1 MLTTDIIQ
9 HTVST
14 IGLHGAG
21 RVFFCLFSSKKT
33 TTPLPSIDYTQSLSE
48 DFPRCYFTGK
58 ERDEETGYGYFG
70 ARYMDHELLT
80 SFISVDRYASKYP
93 FISPYAYCAWNPIRL
108 TDPNGDSIALTEK
121 EWKVMENAIKS
132 TLLQGNKKKANPFY
146 YKNGYVHYD
155 ESVSYETDNEKLQEI
170 HDHLKGL
177 TINETY
183 KVVVELVDNNMEFDA
198 VDESEQWGKTTLKKE
213 GAYGFAQPNDEKN
226 TGCHVYISNHP
237 QRKDGSY
244 HPQKDDYMSIT
255 FLHEVGGHAYNYL
268 NNIYG
273 SANNRNTEAFEQIC
287 RDVFKGLYGS
297 PDIRNGKVKQH
308 N

>member
-1 MLTTDIIQ
+1 MTTQKPISKSPISD
-9 HTVST
+9 
-14 IGLHGAG
+14 
-21 RVFFCLFSSKKT
+21 VFFSKNADGNYWSNACYSVRCKNSS
-33 TTPLPSIDYTQSLSE
+33 S
-48 DFPRCYFTGK
+48 FHFTGK
-58 ERDEETGYGYFG
+58 EKDPETGYSYFG
-70 ARYMDHELLT
+70 ARYMDHEILT
-80 SFISVDRYASKYP
+80 SFISVDRYTDKYP

-132 TLLQGNKKKANPFY
+132 TLLQKNKNVTNPFY

-155 ESVSYETDNEKLQEI
+155 ESISYETDDEKLQEI
-170 HDHLKGL
+170 HDHLKEL
-177 TINETY
+177 TTKKTY
-183 KVVVELVDNNMEFDA
+183 KVVVELVDNDTEFDA
-198 VDESEQWGKTTLKKE
+198 VNEDGQWTKTTLRKE
-213 GAYGFAQPNDEKN
+213 GAYGFSQPNKDKN

-237 QRKDGSY
+237 QRKDGFY

-287 RDVFKGLYGS
+287 RDVFKGLFGS
-297 PDIRNGKVKQH
+297 SDIHNGKVKQH
-308 N
+308 